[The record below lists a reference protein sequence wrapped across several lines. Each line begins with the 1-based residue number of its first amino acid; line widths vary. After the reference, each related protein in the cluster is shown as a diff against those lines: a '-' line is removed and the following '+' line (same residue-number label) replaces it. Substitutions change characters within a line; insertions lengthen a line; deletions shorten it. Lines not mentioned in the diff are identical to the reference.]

1 METRLQKSVQAL
13 TVEQDD
19 LISQKEQQI
28 QGLYRELDKSAR
40 DTESQLLAAEV
51 TKQQALTLG
60 NEDRGR
66 ERERGE
72 VHT

>member
-1 METRLQKSVQAL
+1 MQQLETRLQKSVQSL

-19 LISQKEQQI
+19 LLSQKEQHI

-60 NEDRGR
+60 KPGSK
-66 ERERGE
+66 
-72 VHT
+72 H